1 MIVRVVRGVMVRH
14 YTDSDIVPKPPW
26 KARKQ
31 VYIDSVVTKA
41 KASQLVSAADK
52 LHNARAILFDHS
64 RLGVAVFDR
73 FSVEAAE
80 VVWYYVLKRAWT
92 SKLGWVSPKR
102 HGSVIG
108 MGVCLNGT
116 AYTGMIDAA
125 VPSSPLNY
133 VQTQCS
139 NKSITER

>member
-1 MIVRVVRGVMVRH
+1 MLKR
-14 YTDSDIVPKPPW
+14 
-26 KARKQ
+26 
-31 VYIDSVVTKA
+31 
-41 KASQLVSAADK
+41 
-52 LHNARAILFDHS
+52 
-64 RLGVAVFDR
+64 
-73 FSVEAAE
+73 
-80 VVWYYVLKRAWT
+80 VLKRAWT

-125 VPSSPLNY
+125 VPSIPLNY

-139 NKSITER
+139 NNPLLRDRLNRLIIGGYLPINNEIRVLSLPRFSKIKEMATHPLDNLPTGR

>member
-1 MIVRVVRGVMVRH
+1 MVRH

-64 RLGVAVFDR
+64 RLGVAV
-73 FSVEAAE
+73 
-80 VVWYYVLKRAWT
+80 
-92 SKLGWVSPKR
+92 
-102 HGSVIG
+102 
-108 MGVCLNGT
+108 
-116 AYTGMIDAA
+116 
-125 VPSSPLNY
+125 
-133 VQTQCS
+133 
-139 NKSITER
+139 